1 MLDIHPDYAIEQDA
15 IVIAANS
22 KSNNSSLSKL
32 VAGGGGGG
40 GSSGGV
46 RGTRASSGLVP
57 RCRQWATDQVDSI
70 LSSLDV
76 GEIDW
81 NYLEQNKLFILRILA
96 SFCLALAAICSLIF
110 TFVPAASSSSPSTG
124 HQHQPAVVEQAATGT
139 AAAAAD
145 FVSLNSSA
153 TIG

>member
-32 VAGGGGGG
+32 VGGGG

-46 RGTRASSGLVP
+46 RGTKGSPGLVL

-110 TFVPAASSSSPSTG
+110 TFVPATSSSSQSPTG
-124 HQHQPAVVEQAATGT
+124 HQHQPAVVEQAAT
-139 AAAAAD
+139 AAGAAD

-153 TIG
+153 AIG